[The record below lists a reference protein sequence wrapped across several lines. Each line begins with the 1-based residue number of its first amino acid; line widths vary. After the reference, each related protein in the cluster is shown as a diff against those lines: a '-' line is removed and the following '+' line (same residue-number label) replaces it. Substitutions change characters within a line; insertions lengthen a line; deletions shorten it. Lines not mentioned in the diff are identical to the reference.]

1 MKTKTQTAE
10 MQTARSREIAAIL
23 LKYHAERGISPEK
36 LRLILQD
43 LGPTFIKL
51 GQIFSTRTDV
61 LPAAYCEE
69 LAKLRADVDPM
80 PFDVVKKAVEDALG
94 KPITEAFAE
103 FQEKPLGAAS
113 IAQAHLAKLPDGQQ
127 VVVKVQRPGIGATMG
142 EDIALLRK
150 GAGVMRLTGL
160 DQTVD
165 LNMVLDE
172 MWATAQEEM
181 DFRQEA
187 RNLAEF
193 ADKNGNIRCIACPKV
208 YPELCCQTLLTMEY
222 IAGYSLLDQ
231 QTLVQEGYDL
241 KDIGDKLADNYV
253 KQIVQDGFFH
263 ADPHP
268 GNIRIREGQII
279 WLDMGMMGRITERD
293 RKLMREAITAVS
305 SHDVESLRRIVMAM
319 GRITGPVDSMQLTS
333 DIDDFLSKYESIE
346 LGGLDVG
353 KMLEELMDMAKRN
366 HIAMPA
372 GMTMLA
378 RGCMT
383 IEGVL
388 LQLSPE
394 TSIMAIV
401 TRRVAQQ
408 RWDDLDLKRNAMD
421 FASDLHGSFKKAA
434 RLPSQVSDL
443 LRTAN
448 KGEAKVNIEVRAKE
462 GLALS
467 ERQLTKAIRALLAAA
482 LLLGGCVVCLAKG
495 LPSWAG
501 IPVPAWIA
509 FALGLGLGC
518 SACLPQQ
525 EKPSRRRKN

>member
-1 MKTKTQTAE
+1 
-10 MQTARSREIAAIL
+10 
-23 LKYHAERGISPEK
+23 
-36 LRLILQD
+36 
-43 LGPTFIKL
+43 
-51 GQIFSTRTDV
+51 
-61 LPAAYCEE
+61 
-69 LAKLRADVDPM
+69 M

-193 ADKNGNIRCIACPKV
+193 AEKNGNIRCIACPKV

-268 GNIRIREGQII
+268 GNIRIREADRLAGHGHDGPHYRAGSKAHAGGHHGGI
-279 WLDMGMMGRITERD
+279 LPRRGESAADRHGHGPHYGPGRQYAAD
-293 RKLMREAITAVS
+293 
-305 SHDVESLRRIVMAM
+305 
-319 GRITGPVDSMQLTS
+319 
-333 DIDDFLSKYESIE
+333 
-346 LGGLDVG
+346 
-353 KMLEELMDMAKRN
+353 
-366 HIAMPA
+366 
-372 GMTMLA
+372 
-378 RGCMT
+378 
-383 IEGVL
+383 
-388 LQLSPE
+388 
-394 TSIMAIV
+394 
-401 TRRVAQQ
+401 Q
-408 RWDDLDLKRNAMD
+408 R
-421 FASDLHGSFKKAA
+421 H
-434 RLPSQVSDL
+434 
-443 LRTAN
+443 
-448 KGEAKVNIEVRAKE
+448 
-462 GLALS
+462 
-467 ERQLTKAIRALLAAA
+467 
-482 LLLGGCVVCLAKG
+482 
-495 LPSWAG
+495 
-501 IPVPAWIA
+501 
-509 FALGLGLGC
+509 
-518 SACLPQQ
+518 
-525 EKPSRRRKN
+525 

>member
-10 MQTARSREIAAIL
+10 MQTARGREIAAIL

-193 ADKNGNIRCIACPKV
+193 AEKNGNIRCIACPKV

-268 GNIRIREGQII
+268 GNIRIREGQIV

-366 HIAMPA
+366 YIAMPA

-408 RWDDLDLKRNAMD
+408 RWDDLDLKRSAMD

-448 KGEAKVNIEVRAKE
+448 KGETKINIEVRAKE

-525 EKPSRRRKN
+525 EKPSRWRKN

>member
-10 MQTARSREIAAIL
+10 MQTARGREIAAIL

-193 ADKNGNIRCIACPKV
+193 AEKNGNIRCIACPKV

-268 GNIRIREGQII
+268 GNIRIREGQIV

-421 FASDLHGSFKKAA
+421 FASDLHGSFKKAT
-434 RLPSQVSDL
+434 RLPSQISDL

-448 KGEAKVNIEVRAKE
+448 KGETKINIEVRAKE

>member
-10 MQTARSREIAAIL
+10 MQTARGREIAAIL

-193 ADKNGNIRCIACPKV
+193 AEKNGNIRCIACPKV

-268 GNIRIREGQII
+268 GNIRIREGQIV
-279 WLDMGMMGRITERD
+279 WLDMGMMGRITARD

-408 RWDDLDLKRNAMD
+408 RWDDLDLKRSAMD

>member
-1 MKTKTQTAE
+1 M
-10 MQTARSREIAAIL
+10 
-23 LKYHAERGISPEK
+23 
-36 LRLILQD
+36 
-43 LGPTFIKL
+43 
-51 GQIFSTRTDV
+51 
-61 LPAAYCEE
+61 
-69 LAKLRADVDPM
+69 
-80 PFDVVKKAVEDALG
+80 
-94 KPITEAFAE
+94 
-103 FQEKPLGAAS
+103 
-113 IAQAHLAKLPDGQQ
+113 
-127 VVVKVQRPGIGATMG
+127 
-142 EDIALLRK
+142 
-150 GAGVMRLTGL
+150 
-160 DQTVD
+160 
-165 LNMVLDE
+165 
-172 MWATAQEEM
+172 
-181 DFRQEA
+181 
-187 RNLAEF
+187 
-193 ADKNGNIRCIACPKV
+193 
-208 YPELCCQTLLTMEY
+208 
-222 IAGYSLLDQ
+222 
-231 QTLVQEGYDL
+231 
-241 KDIGDKLADNYV
+241 
-253 KQIVQDGFFH
+253 
-263 ADPHP
+263 
-268 GNIRIREGQII
+268 
-279 WLDMGMMGRITERD
+279 
-293 RKLMREAITAVS
+293 AVS

-408 RWDDLDLKRNAMD
+408 RWDDLDLKRSAMD

-448 KGEAKVNIEVRAKE
+448 KGETKVNIEVRAKE

-501 IPVPAWIA
+501 IPVPAWIT

-525 EKPSRRRKN
+525 EKLSRRRKN

>member
-10 MQTARSREIAAIL
+10 MQTARGREIAAIL

-193 ADKNGNIRCIACPKV
+193 AEKNGNIRCIACPKV

-268 GNIRIREGQII
+268 GNIRIREGQIV

-319 GRITGPVDSMQLTS
+319 GRITGPVDSM
-333 DIDDFLSKYESIE
+333 
-346 LGGLDVG
+346 
-353 KMLEELMDMAKRN
+353 
-366 HIAMPA
+366 
-372 GMTMLA
+372 
-378 RGCMT
+378 
-383 IEGVL
+383 
-388 LQLSPE
+388 
-394 TSIMAIV
+394 
-401 TRRVAQQ
+401 
-408 RWDDLDLKRNAMD
+408 
-421 FASDLHGSFKKAA
+421 
-434 RLPSQVSDL
+434 
-443 LRTAN
+443 
-448 KGEAKVNIEVRAKE
+448 
-462 GLALS
+462 
-467 ERQLTKAIRALLAAA
+467 
-482 LLLGGCVVCLAKG
+482 
-495 LPSWAG
+495 
-501 IPVPAWIA
+501 
-509 FALGLGLGC
+509 
-518 SACLPQQ
+518 
-525 EKPSRRRKN
+525 

>member
-1 MKTKTQTAE
+1 MKKKMAELQTG
-10 MQTARSREIAAIL
+10 RGREIADIL
-23 LKYHAERGISPEK
+23 LKYHVERGLDPEK
-36 LRLILQD
+36 LRLILQE

-51 GQIFSTRTDV
+51 GQIFSTRSDV
-61 LPAAYCEE
+61 LPAAYCAE
-69 LAKLRADVDPM
+69 LTKLRADVAPM
-80 PFDVVKKAVEDALG
+80 PFETVQKTVEAALG
-94 KPITEAFAE
+94 KPMTEAFAT
-103 FQEKPLGAAS
+103 FAEKPLGAAS
-113 IAQAHLAKLPDGQQ
+113 MAQAHLATLSDGQQ
-127 VVVKVQRPGIGATMG
+127 VVVKVQRPGIGPTMA

-172 MWATAQEEM
+172 MWATAQEELN
-181 DFRQEA
+181 FLHEA
-187 RNLAEF
+187 RHLQEF
-193 ADKNGNIRCIACPKV
+193 AEKNDNIRCITCPRV
-208 YPELCCQTLLTMEY
+208 YPELCCETLLTMEY

-231 QTLVQEGYDL
+231 QALLAAGYDL

-268 GNIRIREGQII
+268 GNIRIRDGKIV
-279 WLDMGMMGRITERD
+279 WLDMGMMGRITARD
-293 RKLMREAITAVS
+293 RKLMRDAVS
-305 SHDVESLRRIVMAM
+305 AISAHDVESLRQIVMAM
-319 GRITGPVDSMQLTS
+319 GKITGPVDSMQLTS
-333 DIDDFLSKYESIE
+333 DIDDFLSKYESAS
-346 LGGLDVG
+346 LAGLDLG

-366 HIAMPA
+366 HVAMPS

-401 TRRVAQQ
+401 TRQVAQQ
-408 RWDDLDLKRNAMD
+408 RMEDFDLKHATLE
-421 FASDLHGSFKKAA
+421 FTTDLRGSFKKAA
-434 RLPSQVSDL
+434 RLPAQVSDL

-448 KGEAKVNIEVRAKE
+448 KGQARVTVDVRAKE

-467 ERQLTKAIRALLAAA
+467 ERQLNRVICAVLAAA
-482 LLLGGCVVCLAKG
+482 LLLGGCVVCLAQGIPQWLG
-495 LPSWAG
+495 LP
-501 IPVPAWIA
+501 IPAWIA
-509 FALGLGLGC
+509 FALGLGLGV
-518 SACLPQQ
+518 SACLPPRKQ
-525 EKPSRRRKN
+525 EKRPRRRIG